1 MAAPAGIV
9 LATSKRSALGNDMGM
24 IMSTVLTR
32 GVRHEAQEALPALA
46 QEKWEIE
53 GVSSQMIAFA
63 CIWTAV
69 IAYFALQAAFN

>member
-1 MAAPAGIV
+1 
-9 LATSKRSALGNDMGM
+9 M

-32 GVRHEAQEALPALA
+32 GVRHETQEALPARA
-46 QEKWEIE
+46 KENPAVE
-53 GVSSQMIAFA
+53 GASSQMIVFA